1 VRVSPLLYAD
11 VAIGVRSPPTG
22 GAAEETMSFDDPV
35 IEPKTDTAL
44 CPACLVPHPV
54 LSEDEFWIVV
64 DCPSKPRKVTT
75 RG

>member
-1 VRVSPLLYAD
+1 
-11 VAIGVRSPPTG
+11 
-22 GAAEETMSFDDPV
+22 MSFDDPV
-35 IEPKTDTAL
+35 IEPKTDTAM

-64 DCPSKPRKVTT
+64 DCPSRPRKVTT